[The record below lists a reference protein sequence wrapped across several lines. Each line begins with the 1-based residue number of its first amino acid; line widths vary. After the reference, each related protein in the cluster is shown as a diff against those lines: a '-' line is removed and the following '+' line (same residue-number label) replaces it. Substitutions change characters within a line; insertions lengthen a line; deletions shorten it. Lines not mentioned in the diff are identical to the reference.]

1 MTRYIKSLPAT
12 RLEFQMFVLDEL
24 ADELMEQ
31 GEDVI
36 KITIGI
42 AELPVPQR
50 ILKVFAETIYD
61 HKKTHLVYPEG
72 LPELREAIANYYNT
86 QFEIDAT
93 SRQVFINVGTS
104 SVFRNLFQLLSRPGL
119 EILLPKP
126 YYCLY
131 LLSAILTDATIK
143 YYDIDYQTGGIN
155 FDSFKQVFNPDK
167 TSVVVINSPGNPLGN
182 IIPKEDI
189 VELNNIVDGQA
200 YIMHDDI
207 YNNTV
212 FYADY
217 ESPLSYLNKHRDVQI
232 ITNAFSKGFRMY
244 TKRVGYAIV
253 PESLI
258 MPMRI
263 MQQHTLLTSDPVNQY
278 GMVEALKDLDS
289 PRQLMKVYRSRAEY
303 SYNTLKG
310 TGCNPIKSYGGFYIT
325 LDCDAWIKEK
335 NMESSKD
342 LAKDILQKVHVATV
356 PGTDFGIPNGLR
368 LAFCNER
375 YNEAID
381 RLKVYFTE
389 CN

>member
-1 MTRYIKSLPAT
+1 MTRYIKSLPAA

-24 ADELMEQ
+24 ADELIEQ
-31 GEDVI
+31 GKDVI
-36 KITIGI
+36 KLTIGI
-42 AELPVPQR
+42 AEMPVSDR

-61 HKKTHLVYPEG
+61 HEKTHVVYPEG

-86 QFEIDAT
+86 QFKIDT
-93 SRQVFINVGTS
+93 TPEHVFTNVGTS

-131 LLSAILTDATIK
+131 LLSAILTDATTK
-143 YYDIDYQTGGIN
+143 YYDIDYQTGGID
-155 FDSFKQVFNPDK
+155 FDSFKQVFDPEK

-182 IIPKEDI
+182 LIPKEDI
-189 VELNNIVDGQA
+189 IELNNIVAGQA
-200 YIMHDDI
+200 YIIHDEI

-217 ESPLSYLNKHRDVQI
+217 ESPFTYLDKHLDVQV

-258 MPMRI
+258 MPTRI

-278 GMVEALKDLDS
+278 GMIEALKDLDS
-289 PRQLMKVYRSRAEY
+289 PRELMEVYRGRAEY
-303 SYNTLKG
+303 SYDSLKD
-310 TGCNPIKSYGGFYIT
+310 TGCNPIKVYGGFYIT
-325 LDCDAWIKEK
+325 LDCDAWVKAK

-342 LAKDILQKVHVATV
+342 LAKDILQKVYVATV

-375 YNEAID
+375 YDEAID
-381 RLKVYFTE
+381 RLKIYFTE
-389 CN
+389 GN